1 MKAINAEGIKSS
13 LTDDGSIADTVNAL
27 IEIVEDQQ
35 KRIDELEDRLDD
47 EQTQRG
53 KDDAELRGRITD
65 AENRLDAVEEEG
77 STTETPTP
85 ETKTDTSTDP
95 QMPIED
101 VIRIPEHLVE
111 DSLTANQQRSRAVAK
126 DIHQYSQSVP
136 AGRAI
141 KSSELRRV
149 LSARSDGGST
159 HTETVSRVMDMLDNL
174 GKEAINVRE
183 SQSGEK
189 VVVFDDDLV
198 RRIVAYQNQSHG
210 VVIDATEEQGAET

>member
-65 AENRLDAVEEEG
+65 AENRLDAVEEDD
-77 STTETPTP
+77 SDSSNPTP
-85 ETKTDTSTDP
+85 IGEKDDSTGT
-95 QMPIED
+95 QTPIED

-126 DIHQYSQSVP
+126 DIHQYSRSVP

-149 LSARSDGGST
+149 LSAQSDGGPT
-159 HTETVSRVMDMLDNL
+159 HTETVSRVMTMLEDL
-174 GKEAINVRE
+174 GKESINVRT

-189 VVVFDDDLV
+189 VVVFDEDLV
-198 RRIVAYQNQSHG
+198 RRIVAHQNNHG
-210 VVIDATEEQGAET
+210 VVADATEEAGTKT